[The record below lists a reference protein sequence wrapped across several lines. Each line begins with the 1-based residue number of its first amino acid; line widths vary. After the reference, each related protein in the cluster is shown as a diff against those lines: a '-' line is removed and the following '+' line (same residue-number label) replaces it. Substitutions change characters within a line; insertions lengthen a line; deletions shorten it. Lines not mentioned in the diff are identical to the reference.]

1 MGTPDPPS
9 SRGTMRPFYFLVFDA
24 LLSRKRTRFGTLRE
38 TLGRIRAIRRQP
50 LYATGRELLC
60 GMPTILKES
69 SPRHFN
75 DQRQRTLRVSW
86 RKAIS
91 QGSFGTTQ

>member
-38 TLGRIRAIRRQP
+38 TLGRNTRDSETASLRHRPRAFVRNADDPEGI
-50 LYATGRELLC
+50 
-60 GMPTILKES
+60 ISK
-69 SPRHFN
+69 
-75 DQRQRTLRVSW
+75 TL
-86 RKAIS
+86 
-91 QGSFGTTQ
+91 Q